1 MIFLHRSPGSA
12 PRCARAFGAAGTST
26 VLLLVALLTG
36 CASSFRPAHR
46 LVPGPSG
53 ALAAAPLSR
62 DRIAVLAGNENSKGI
77 FLIDLKTGEV
87 LKSFGVTRE
96 AMGVT
101 AESGEGPLLLA
112 VGGINPQGKAYGA
125 VERWTLAGGKMQVV
139 PLPAEGIGMTRIIDG
154 AWFVMLQRGEAR
166 SAIPI
171 ASPSLRLGKPTAL
184 DAGAKSL
191 EQCKIGSNDY
201 LVFSGGTQGTI
212 VVRELETGIV
222 VRSTVVADNPTC
234 LAGRDDVFAIQKSF
248 ASRTI
253 TVLTLPGLLQAS
265 LVPASN
271 DAAGLYE
278 SIDHH
283 LLALNA
289 TSRLSNIE
297 TFPDDAFDMKS
308 SGPNATATK

>member
-1 MIFLHRSPGSA
+1 M
-12 PRCARAFGAAGTST
+12 
-26 VLLLVALLTG
+26 ALLTG

-62 DRIAVLAGNENSKGI
+62 DRIAILAGNENSKGV
-77 FLIDLKTGEV
+77 FLLDLKTGEV

-96 AMGVT
+96 GQGLT

-112 VGGINPQGKAYGA
+112 VGGISPQGKAYGA

-139 PLPAEGIGMTRIIDG
+139 PLPAEGVGMTRIIDG
-154 AWFVMLQRGEAR
+154 TGFVMLQNGEAR
-166 SAIPI
+166 SAVSISVPALKI
-171 ASPSLRLGKPTAL
+171 GKPIPL

-201 LVFSGGTQGTI
+201 LVYSGGTQGTI

-234 LAGRDDVFAIQKSF
+234 LVGREDVFAIQKSF
-248 ASRTI
+248 AARTI
-253 TVLTLPGLLQAS
+253 TVLTLPGLLQAA

-278 SIDHH
+278 SNDHH

-297 TFPDDAFDMKS
+297 TFPDDAFDVK
-308 SGPNATATK
+308 GTAPNAIATK